1 MMGSHLAAEG
11 KTLHASS
18 SSVLLFETILENKSL
33 VLLDFGELWNL
44 GAQIT
49 KSSLNSLT
57 LGDYFLCYQM
67 FFARVIENTLCS
79 I

>member
-1 MMGSHLAAEG
+1 MMGSHPAAEG

-33 VLLDFGELWNL
+33 VLDFGELWNL